1 VPPLVD
7 GQNGQR
13 VIFQQMCMH
22 AGSPIPQNTCFIFQ
36 KRSESGPC
44 EKTTLTK
51 TEVALLGV
59 LGPFFWPISGFQK
72 SREPTECRKEGE
84 GVTTRK
90 FHVFSFFSKNA
101 CFSIPDRHRVAK
113 AASET

>member
-1 VPPLVD
+1 MKTRPKSPKNGPCFTLVPPLDD
-7 GQNGQR
+7 GHNWQR
-13 VIFQQMCMH
+13 VIFQKMCMH

-59 LGPFFWPISGFQK
+59 LGALFLAHFW
-72 SREPTECRKEGE
+72 
-84 GVTTRK
+84 
-90 FHVFSFFSKNA
+90 
-101 CFSIPDRHRVAK
+101 IPEKQGTH
-113 AASET
+113 